1 MVKRRMSEEEE
12 TFKGRETVDRLE
24 MNEMRENGVVKNDI
38 CLSYLLLC
46 NKPPEMYRHTTT
58 TILSHGWIL

>member
-1 MVKRRMSEEEE
+1 MVKRWMSEEEE

-38 CLSYLLLC
+38 VYYMSQLSVA
-46 NKPPEMYRHTTT
+46 M
-58 TILSHGWIL
+58 

>member
-1 MVKRRMSEEEE
+1 MSEEEE

-38 CLSYLLLC
+38 VYYMSQLSVA
-46 NKPPEMYRHTTT
+46 M
-58 TILSHGWIL
+58 